1 MKVKLVGLG
10 LLVLSGIFLMPGR
23 ALASTFAPD
32 SDGQLACEATDIIQ
46 GQIIDIRS
54 AWDTERVAI
63 WTTAT
68 VQVQGNVKGKMLRG
82 GVVEVKE
89 VGGTVDGLTI
99 TAIGF
104 PTFGKGEEVV
114 MLLRP
119 WEDNSAAYRVWG
131 YGRGMYNIARDGRQG
146 AVAHRYDTRK
156 SGKATM
162 FTDHIPPIVPLDRL
176 NRELAA
182 LAKNCK

>member
-1 MKVKLVGLG
+1 MKEKLMVLG
-10 LLVLSGIFLMPGR
+10 LLGLSGILLMSGR
-23 ALASTFAPD
+23 ASASTFAAA

-46 GQIIDIRS
+46 GRIIDIRS
-54 AWDTERVAI
+54 AWDEEQLAI

-68 VQVQGNVKGKMLRG
+68 VQVQGNVKGKTVRG

-89 VGGTVDGLTI
+89 VGGTVNGLTI
-99 TAIGF
+99 AAIGF
-104 PTFGKGEEVV
+104 PTFRKGEEVV

-119 WEDNSAAYRVWG
+119 WEDHSPAYRVWG
-131 YGRGMYNIARDGRQG
+131 YGRGMYNVARDGKQG

-162 FTDHIPPIVPLDRL
+162 FTDQIQPIVPLDRL